1 MEVSCKF
8 WPRGGDSATGPDGF
22 WLPVGYQNFSRAVL
36 LCGLW
41 GDQGYGINFIFCEGF
56 VVYHF
61 QYGTQVIHHMVYK
74 KELEVK
80 QKVRLSLY
88 QGRRSFNQG
97 LYTLDDCASD
107 DSYTAANTT
116 TTPTVTATA
125 NNAVDTANYMSPM

>member
-8 WPRGGDSATGPDGF
+8 WPIGGDSATGLDGF
-22 WLPVGYQNFSRAVL
+22 GLPVGYQNFSRAVL
-36 LCGLW
+36 LCVLW
-41 GDQGYGINFIFCEGF
+41 GDKGYGINFIFCKGF

-97 LYTLDDCASD
+97 LYTLDDQ
-107 DSYTAANTT
+107 YIQQEYQ
-116 TTPTVTATA
+116 
-125 NNAVDTANYMSPM
+125 NYNI